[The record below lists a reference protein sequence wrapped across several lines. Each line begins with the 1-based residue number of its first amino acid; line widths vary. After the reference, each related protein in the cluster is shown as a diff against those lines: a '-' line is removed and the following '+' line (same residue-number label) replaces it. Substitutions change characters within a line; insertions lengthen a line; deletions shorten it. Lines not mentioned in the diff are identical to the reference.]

1 MIQNVDTFNRA
12 VTVLI
17 RTTGSKNVFLEEAL
31 MSLSDQIIQPNEVH
45 LLCHNVKE
53 PELLDLESLV
63 YWARSTLKL
72 NVKLK
77 QIKGGNRGY
86 PLQIG
91 LSEST
96 TDYVCFLDDDDLVLN
111 NWISCFLEQVNEDS
125 IVRTLI
131 ANRNVEYF
139 DDKHRHVSS
148 NLIMQY
154 ENQFSWLQGFRRNH
168 TPIHGFM
175 LPRKRLSELG
185 INFSESLKV
194 CEDWDLLMRASIYLN
209 VLDTE
214 TVTGIYNINSNNQK
228 SGENAS
234 TWIATE
240 KHIRSN
246 LSKVLKQAGQSNQ
259 LAGHLVCEISRQFA
273 ETLNSSEN
281 SMLANT
287 KKLAIKKAT
296 RSCLHLLSLTYLRNT
311 KVINALIPP
320 GSRPFHYLKLTY
332 SRIDKASQY

>member
-1 MIQNVDTFNRA
+1 
-12 VTVLI
+12 
-17 RTTGSKNVFLEEAL
+17 
-31 MSLSDQIIQPNEVH
+31 MSLSDQKIQPNEVH

-53 PELLDLESLV
+53 PELLDLESLAN
-63 YWARSTLKL
+63 WARSTLKL

-96 TDYVCFLDDDDLVLN
+96 TDYVCFLDDDDLVLD
-111 NWISCFLEQVNEDS
+111 NWISCFLEKATEGS

-131 ANRNVEYF
+131 ANRKVEYLS
-139 DDKHRHVSS
+139 DKHRHVSS
-148 NLIMQY
+148 GLIMQY
-154 ENQFSWLQGFRRNH
+154 ENQFSWLNGFRRNH

-185 INFSESLKV
+185 INFDKHLKV
-194 CEDWDLLMRASIYLN
+194 CEDWDLLMRASIYLS
-209 VLDTE
+209 VVDTK
-214 TVTGIYNINSNNQK
+214 TTTGIYNINSNNQT

-234 TWIATE
+234 IWIATE

-246 LSKVLKQAGQSNQ
+246 LSNVLRKAGQSNQ
-259 LAGHLVCEISRQFA
+259 LADHLVYEMSRQFA

-281 SMLANT
+281 SILANT
-287 KKLAIKKAT
+287 RKLKIKKHT
-296 RSCLHLLSLTYLRNT
+296 RSCLHLVSLTYLRFT
-311 KVINALIPP
+311 RVINALIPP
-320 GSRPFHYLKLTY
+320 GSRRFNFLKSKY
-332 SRIDKASQY
+332 SQIDKVSQY